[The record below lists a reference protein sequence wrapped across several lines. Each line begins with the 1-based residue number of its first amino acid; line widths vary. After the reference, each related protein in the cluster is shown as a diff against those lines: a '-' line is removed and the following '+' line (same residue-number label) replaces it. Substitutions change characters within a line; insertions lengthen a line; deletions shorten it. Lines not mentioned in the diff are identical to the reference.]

1 MGGNMLGTCWP
12 SEVCRIKYNK
22 KYGEIKKWKK
32 ERMCV
37 IVSSPPH
44 CRESKKEKQK
54 KKCPSFFISPWPNV
68 LRKKEKQVVFFGS
81 SWPN

>member
-54 KKCPSFFISPWPNV
+54 KSVHLSSFPLGRMF
-68 LRKKEKQVVFFGS
+68 
-81 SWPN
+81 